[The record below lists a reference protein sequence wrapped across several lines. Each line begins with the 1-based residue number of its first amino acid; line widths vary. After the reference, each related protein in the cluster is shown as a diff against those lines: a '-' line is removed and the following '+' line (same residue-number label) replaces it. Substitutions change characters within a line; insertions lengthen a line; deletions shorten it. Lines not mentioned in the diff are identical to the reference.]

1 MQTKLQEAKAYL
13 RSRGKYIV
21 DKDCKFKPTPHAA
34 TDVAKTIAAYK
45 KDMVKLEQEKQEQ
58 AKTATPK
65 VVRYFNRSKE

>member
-45 KDMVKLEQEKQEQ
+45 KDMVKLEQEKQEKQ
-58 AKTATPK
+58 AAPK
-65 VVRYFNRSKE
+65 VVRYFRGGHDAL